1 MEKDLYKR
9 IARAEKMIATQRAE
23 LTETLQKAYNNACD
37 EQDETAAAELARKI
51 RDKLL
56 DESDKQMSLDRLG
69 LDTSTA
75 TKFISSLAS
84 IFDGEWA
91 TYRQSLR
98 DLPEQ
103 EGFPFDVTFPT
114 SPDDESEEG

>member
-1 MEKDLYKR
+1 MDKELCKR
-9 IARAEKMIATQRAE
+9 LARAEKMIATQRSE
-23 LTETLQKAYNNACD
+23 LTETLQQAYDNACS
-37 EQDETAAAELARKI
+37 EQDETTAAELARKI

-56 DESDKQMSLDRLG
+56 DESDKQMTLDRLG

-84 IFDGEWA
+84 IFSGEWA

-103 EGFPFDVTFPT
+103 EGFPFNVTFPT
-114 SPDDESEEG
+114 TPTSDE